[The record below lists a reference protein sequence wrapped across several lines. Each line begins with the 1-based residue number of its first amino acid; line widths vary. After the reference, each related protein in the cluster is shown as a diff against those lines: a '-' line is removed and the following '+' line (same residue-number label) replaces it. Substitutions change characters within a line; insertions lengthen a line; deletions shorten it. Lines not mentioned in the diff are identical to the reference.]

1 MMPSIYRDRYRLAY
15 LLAQQGLEPGRD
27 FAINHKLQFALLT
40 PRCLEDYFKITSIQ
54 DQGQGRSGD
63 KL

>member
-1 MMPSIYRDRYRLAY
+1 MPSFYRDRYRLAY

-40 PRCLEDYFKITSIQ
+40 PRCLDRYFKITSVQ
-54 DQGQGRSGD
+54 DQRQGRLED
-63 KL
+63 KP